1 MSKNQHKNRVG
12 VVYSTNPD
20 FEYQDNAQEEQDT
33 LPIAEQKLKIVL
45 DTKSRAGKTMTII
58 QGFVGK
64 EDDLTDLSK
73 LIKQKLSV
81 GGTCKNGEVQIQGDV
96 RAKLVPLLQQLGYKV
111 K

>member
-1 MSKNQHKNRVG
+1 MSKNQHKNRIG

-20 FEYQDNAQEEQDT
+20 FEYQEDAQEEKDT
-33 LPIAEQKLKIVL
+33 LPVAEQKLKIVL

-64 EDDLTDLSK
+64 EDDLIDLSK

-81 GGTCKNGEVQIQGDV
+81 GGTSKNGEVQIQGDV
-96 RAKLVPLLQQLGYKV
+96 RPKLIPLLQQLGYKV